1 MKNFIIFR
9 ETLQHERRKPSPNA
23 PCLAGA
29 FASNKKKKAAIS
41 RHLGISDKSFSNKMS
56 GRSPFTLCEA
66 TAIQHHFF
74 PDVSIDVLF
83 AKDGD
88 DFAS

>member
-1 MKNFIIFR
+1 MPKY
-9 ETLQHERRKPSPNA
+9 PN
-23 PCLAGA
+23 LAGEIA
-29 FASNKKKKAAIS
+29 RRGVKKAAIS

-74 PDVSIDVLF
+74 PDVSMDVLF
-83 AKDGD
+83 AKEGD